1 MAVGIRVL
9 SDNLSGQTVNVTF
22 NPYSGGT
29 IDIGEQT
36 IPFNYLNP
44 YYFGDYDVYS
54 PLYDYNYQFT
64 TTPPS
69 LDDCVVFFSPGA
81 IYEFSS
87 NTVTPLS
94 IFLGQPILRNGVDI
108 ASTTTKL

>member
-54 PLYDYNYQFT
+54 PLYDYNY
-64 TTPPS
+64 
-69 LDDCVVFFSPGA
+69 
-81 IYEFSS
+81 EF
-87 NTVTPLS
+87 
-94 IFLGQPILRNGVDI
+94 QPRHL
-108 ASTTTKL
+108 L